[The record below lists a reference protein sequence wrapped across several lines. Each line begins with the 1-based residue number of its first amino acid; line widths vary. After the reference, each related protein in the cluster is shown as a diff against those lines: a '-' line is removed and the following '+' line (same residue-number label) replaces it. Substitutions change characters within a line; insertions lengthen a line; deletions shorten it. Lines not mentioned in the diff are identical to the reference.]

1 MGKYKVR
8 LKTGELRHIVK
19 NIRSPPTKK
28 RTKKELVNVELF
40 WQHYD
45 KGKKKYQTVC
55 LDRGGGQRRKQID

>member
-1 MGKYKVR
+1 M
-8 LKTGELRHIVK
+8 VK